1 MKLSSTKF
9 GFALGIALSI
19 AFLFCNIVFGIIGK
33 DLSLR
38 IVNTLFHNMDFSS
51 LMVSNDFSIGKLICG
66 MLVVFI
72 EGYLIGC
79 ITSAIY
85 NIMSKEA
92 K

>member
-9 GFALGIALSI
+9 GFALGLALSI
-19 AFLFCNIVFGIIGK
+19 AFLICNLVFAIVGK
-33 DLSLR
+33 DFSLN

-51 LMVSNDFSIGKLICG
+51 LMVSNTFNIGKLICG

-72 EGYLIGC
+72 EGLLIGYM
-79 ITSAIY
+79 TSAIY
-85 NIMSKEA
+85 NIMSKET